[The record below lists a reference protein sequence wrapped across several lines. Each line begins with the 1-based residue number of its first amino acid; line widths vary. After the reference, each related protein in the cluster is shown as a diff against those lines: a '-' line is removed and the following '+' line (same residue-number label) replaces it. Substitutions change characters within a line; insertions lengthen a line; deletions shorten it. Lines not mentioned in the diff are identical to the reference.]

1 MNPYCILMLIWLVY
15 SFFFLFHPDLCIS
28 FLFSE
33 CKPQIGFKGQGL
45 LELSILLQEI
55 ETPFPFELKK
65 KEVVTLLFSVA
76 ALVTSRNLWVW
87 VALVQKTAMHRL
99 RTCAARLRPI
109 TASQTA
115 KNLSQQRP
123 VATPRT
129 FQPFRCYTAPVA
141 AEPFLN
147 GTSSNYVE
155 EMYYAWLENPK
166 SVHKVRGKG
175 HAGGL
180 WEEGMKRSLF
190 QWSCPPDSSQ
200 FPFIYF

>member
-1 MNPYCILMLIWLVY
+1 M
-15 SFFFLFHPDLCIS
+15 
-28 FLFSE
+28 
-33 CKPQIGFKGQGL
+33 
-45 LELSILLQEI
+45 
-55 ETPFPFELKK
+55 
-65 KEVVTLLFSVA
+65 
-76 ALVTSRNLWVW
+76 W

-123 VATPRT
+123 AATPRT

-166 SVHKVRGKG
+166 SVHKVRVRER
-175 HAGGL
+175 AGGL
-180 WEEGMKRSLF
+180 WEEGMKRPLF
-190 QWSCPPDSSQ
+190 QWCQWSVLLTVPNFHLYIFNTVPKKKFWAFHHNNAKNDSNAS
-200 FPFIYF
+200 IH

>member
-1 MNPYCILMLIWLVY
+1 
-15 SFFFLFHPDLCIS
+15 
-28 FLFSE
+28 
-33 CKPQIGFKGQGL
+33 
-45 LELSILLQEI
+45 
-55 ETPFPFELKK
+55 
-65 KEVVTLLFSVA
+65 
-76 ALVTSRNLWVW
+76 
-87 VALVQKTAMHRL
+87 MHRL

-123 VATPRT
+123 AATPRT

-166 SVHKVRGKG
+166 SVHKVRGRG
-175 HAGGL
+175 HAVG
-180 WEEGMKRSLF
+180 WCEERMKRCLCCLVHSQTKVLGLGYLHKNAKKISIQVYTEFPSVYRCWVATCVSKITLLGSLVVF
-190 QWSCPPDSSQ
+190 LEQSRECACSRTCWHAADSLWAISCFHPLH
-200 FPFIYF
+200 F

>member
-1 MNPYCILMLIWLVY
+1 MTIL
-15 SFFFLFHPDLCIS
+15 P
-28 FLFSE
+28 
-33 CKPQIGFKGQGL
+33 
-45 LELSILLQEI
+45 QEI
-55 ETPFPFELKK
+55 ETHFPFWA
-65 KEVVTLLFSVA
+65 KEGGDTSLFFVA
-76 ALVTSRNLWVW
+76 LGTSRNLWVW
-87 VALVQKTAMHRL
+87 VVFIQKTAMHRL

-123 VATPRT
+123 AATPRT

-166 SVHKVRGKG
+166 SVHKVRGRG
-175 HAGGL
+175 HAVGWCEERLKRCLCCLVHSQTKVLGL
-180 WEEGMKRSLF
+180 GYLHKNAKKYPNPSIHWISICLQMLGSNL
-190 QWSCPPDSSQ
+190 CV
-200 FPFIYF
+200 